1 MNSKDRIRAKM
12 AQNVEIVDT
21 LSEGEQ
27 NFVERHMDK
36 IEEING
42 TYVISLTRANNNQT
56 LSINI
61 CYGSTFIK

>member
-42 TYVISLTRANNNQT
+42 SYVISLTRANNNQT
-56 LSINI
+56 LNINI